1 MTDDS
6 WLKPMDDRI
15 AQLREETAR
24 IRKTISKYTKL
35 QLMLA
40 EGMGCEPSDPQVA
53 AAIEK
58 TAEWFE
64 IVLETMGL
72 QPSAI
77 PALVRWQGV
86 QGELLYPDVSEEVND
101 VRFKE
106 CLNAINNLKPGDITE
121 LMGEAFMEE
130 FRRVSQ

>member
-1 MTDDS
+1 MTDYS

-24 IRKTISKYTKL
+24 IRKTMSKYTKL
-35 QLMLA
+35 QQMLA
-40 EGMGCEPSDPQVA
+40 EGMGCEPNDPKVA

-72 QPSAI
+72 QPAAI
-77 PALVRWQGV
+77 PALVRWQHWHSV
-86 QGELLYPDVSEEVND
+86 L
-101 VRFKE
+101 
-106 CLNAINNLKPGDITE
+106 T
-121 LMGEAFMEE
+121 EE
-130 FRRVSQ
+130 FEEDE

>member
-1 MTDDS
+1 M
-6 WLKPMDDRI
+6 
-15 AQLREETAR
+15 
-24 IRKTISKYTKL
+24 SKYTKL

-40 EGMGCEPSDPQVA
+40 EGMQCEPEDPKVA

-77 PALVRWQGV
+77 PALVRWQHWHSV
-86 QGELLYPDVSEEVND
+86 ISDNYEEED
-101 VRFKE
+101 
-106 CLNAINNLKPGDITE
+106 
-121 LMGEAFMEE
+121 
-130 FRRVSQ
+130 

>member
-1 MTDDS
+1 MTDYS

-24 IRKTISKYTKL
+24 IRKTVSKYTKL

-72 QPSAI
+72 QPAAI
-77 PALVRWQGV
+77 PALVRWQHWHSV
-86 QGELLYPDVSEEVND
+86 
-101 VRFKE
+101 
-106 CLNAINNLKPGDITE
+106 ITE
-121 LMGEAFMEE
+121 ECEE
-130 FRRVSQ
+130 DD

>member
-15 AQLREETAR
+15 AYLRATTAR
-24 IRKTISKYTKL
+24 IREDIARIRKPFTRKTMSKYTKL
-35 QLMLA
+35 QQMLA
-40 EGMGCEPSDPQVA
+40 EGMECEPGDPKVA

-86 QGELLYPDVSEEVND
+86 QGELLYPDEE
-101 VRFKE
+101 E
-106 CLNAINNLKPGDITE
+106 G
-121 LMGEAFMEE
+121 
-130 FRRVSQ
+130 

>member
-1 MTDDS
+1 M
-6 WLKPMDDRI
+6 
-15 AQLREETAR
+15 
-24 IRKTISKYTKL
+24 SKYTKL
-35 QLMLA
+35 QLMIA
-40 EGMGCEPSDPQVA
+40 EGMECEPGDPKVA

-64 IVLETMGL
+64 LVLETMGL
-72 QPSAI
+72 QPTAI

-86 QGELLYPDVSEEVND
+86 QGDLLYPDYEEEEISEEENE

-106 CLNAINNLKPGDITE
+106 CLKAINNLKSGEITE

-130 FRRVSQ
+130 FRRASQ

>member
-1 MTDDS
+1 MA
-6 WLKPMDDRI
+6 M
-15 AQLREETAR
+15 
-24 IRKTISKYTKL
+24 SKYTKL
-35 QLMLA
+35 QQMLA
-40 EGMGCEPSDPQVA
+40 EGMGCEPGDPQVA

-64 IVLETMGL
+64 VVLETMGL

-86 QGELLYPDVSEEVND
+86 QGELLYPDDEEEEISEEENER
-101 VRFKE
+101 RFKA
-106 CLNAINNLKPGDITE
+106 CMDAIKNLKPGEITE
-121 LMGEAFMEE
+121 LMGTEFMEE

>member
-15 AQLREETAR
+15 AELRATTAR
-24 IRKTISKYTKL
+24 IREDVARIRKPFVRKTMSKHTKL
-35 QLMLA
+35 QQMLA
-40 EGMGCEPSDPQVA
+40 EGMGCEPNDPKVA

-77 PALVRWQGV
+77 PALVRWQHWHSV
-86 QGELLYPDVSEEVND
+86 MSEE
-101 VRFKE
+101 
-106 CLNAINNLKPGDITE
+106 C
-121 LMGEAFMEE
+121 EE
-130 FRRVSQ
+130 DE

>member
-15 AQLREETAR
+15 AYLREETAR
-24 IRKTISKYTKL
+24 IRKPLVRKTMSKYTKL

-40 EGMGCEPSDPQVA
+40 EGMGCEPGDPRVA

-77 PALVRWQGV
+77 PALVRWQHWHSV
-86 QGELLYPDVSEEVND
+86 M
-101 VRFKE
+101 
-106 CLNAINNLKPGDITE
+106 T
-121 LMGEAFMEE
+121 EE
-130 FRRVSQ
+130 FEEDE

>member
-1 MTDDS
+1 M
-6 WLKPMDDRI
+6 
-15 AQLREETAR
+15 
-24 IRKTISKYTKL
+24 SKYTKL

-40 EGMGCEPSDPQVA
+40 EGMGCKPGDPQVA

-77 PALVRWQGV
+77 PALVRWQV
-86 QGELLYPDVSEEVND
+86 EQGKLLYPDDEEEEISEEEND

-106 CLNAINNLKPGDITE
+106 CLKAINNLKSGEITE

-130 FRRVSQ
+130 FRRASQ

>member
-1 MTDDS
+1 MTDHS

-15 AQLREETAR
+15 AQLRATTAR
-24 IRKTISKYTKL
+24 IRKPFVRKTMSKYTKL

-40 EGMGCEPSDPQVA
+40 EGMQCEPEDPKVA

-77 PALVRWQGV
+77 PALVRWQHWHSV
-86 QGELLYPDVSEEVND
+86 ISENCED
-101 VRFKE
+101 E
-106 CLNAINNLKPGDITE
+106 D
-121 LMGEAFMEE
+121 
-130 FRRVSQ
+130 